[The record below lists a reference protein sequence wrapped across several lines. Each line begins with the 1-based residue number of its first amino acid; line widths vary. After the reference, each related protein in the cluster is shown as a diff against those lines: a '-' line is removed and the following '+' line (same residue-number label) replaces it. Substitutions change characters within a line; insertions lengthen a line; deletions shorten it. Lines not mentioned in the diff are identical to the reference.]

1 MRLQRPTMSK
11 TEDLKWV
18 SRVTLLGDTTAFDNL
33 TRKYQSSIR
42 RFFLNLTMGDSQ
54 LSDDLAQDTFIK
66 AYLNLSSFQG
76 LAGFSTWLFRIAYN
90 VYYDAMRSRKI
101 TSGIDEMEV
110 NRLYQSENDF
120 SGSKLDL
127 NAGLMLLRKEERTAI
142 LLFYMEDK
150 NHKEIAKI
158 MNSPLGTVKTYIL
171 KGREKLGKY
180 LKENGYED

>member
-1 MRLQRPTMSK
+1 MSK

-18 SRVTLLGDTTAFDNL
+18 SRVTLLGDTTAFDHL

-42 RFFLNLTMGDSQ
+42 RFFLNLTMGDTQ

-90 VYYDAMRSRKI
+90 VYYDTIRSRKL
-101 TSGIDEMEV
+101 TAGIDETEV
-110 NRLYQSENDF
+110 DRMYHSENEF
-120 SGSKLDL
+120 SGSKLDVQS
-127 NAGLMLLRKEERTAI
+127 ALLQLRREERTAI

-158 MNSPLGTVKTYIL
+158 MDAPLGTIKTYIL
-171 KGREKLGKY
+171 KGKEKLGKY
-180 LKENGYED
+180 LKENGYEASM